1 VKEMEDAVVELVGLS
16 EHSVHYSS
24 AVQAYGNRYQPG
36 EQVIESHHLLS
47 FNYLINVILNS

>member
-1 VKEMEDAVVELVGLS
+1 MEDAVVELVGLS